1 MDISGKVGLITGGA
15 DGIGKVLVENLLK
28 KGAKVCR
35 AVIGTYSYVQAFSTQ
50 QQNLLESIQGTCRIS
65 LKMDRGDKQKP
76 LMDCIRR

>member
-1 MDISGKVGLITGGA
+1 MDIPGKVGLITGGA

-50 QQNLLESIQGTCRIS
+50 QQNLLVKIRKSILLFNAIIEIVCNF
-65 LKMDRGDKQKP
+65 
-76 LMDCIRR
+76 